1 LEQEKYPASND
12 HSKGADSVNMK
23 KFDLSPK
30 FILSVV
36 VVLSICFCVN
46 FCYAKEGDVAQEGD
60 VPDSPGPVNDFDLLT
75 QRLVQDGF
83 DQEKTKA
90 LFGNKA
96 VGFDPGG
103 VSLFFIHSES
113 SLNYDQFSSSKSI
126 AKARK
131 YMVMHKDSL
140 DKAQEAFS
148 VDKAIITAILLVE
161 TRLGTYLGNRTVI
174 NTLSTMAALTDS
186 ILAERVWRAISDNKK
201 PERAAFDKKVAQ
213 KSRWGY
219 EELKALISYANRE
232 GIDPVT
238 VKGSYAGAMGIPQFM
253 PSNALTLA
261 RDGNQDGKVDL
272 FDHDDAIFS
281 VANYLKHHGWK
292 SGLSRQRQHE
302 VLFRYNHSNYYV
314 DALLKISDKLK

>member
-1 LEQEKYPASND
+1 
-12 HSKGADSVNMK
+12 MK
-23 KFDLSPK
+23 NSDLSPK
-30 FILSVV
+30 LILKVV
-36 VVLSICFCVN
+36 VALIICFSVN
-46 FCYAKEGDVAQEGD
+46 FCYARQGD
-60 VPDSPGPVNDFDLLT
+60 VPDSAGDANEFEFLT

-90 LFGNKA
+90 LFGNKT
-96 VGFDPGG
+96 VCFDPGG

-113 SLNYDQFSSSKSI
+113 SLNYDQFSSPKSI
-126 AKARK
+126 ADAQM
-131 YMVMHKDSL
+131 YMETHKEIL
-140 DKAQEAFS
+140 NKAQEEFA
-148 VDKAIITAILLVE
+148 VDKTIITAILLVE
-161 TRLGTYLGNRTVI
+161 TRLGTYLGNRAVL
-174 NTLSTMAALTDS
+174 NTLATMAALADKA
-186 ILAERVWRAISDNKK
+186 LAERVWRAISNNKR
-201 PERAAFDKKVAQ
+201 PERATFNKKVDQ

-232 GIDPVT
+232 GIDPVAI
-238 VKGSYAGAMGIPQFM
+238 KGSYAGAMGIPQFM

-261 RDGNQDGKVDL
+261 RDGNKDGRVDL

-302 VLFRYNHSNYYV
+302 VLFQYNHSNYYV